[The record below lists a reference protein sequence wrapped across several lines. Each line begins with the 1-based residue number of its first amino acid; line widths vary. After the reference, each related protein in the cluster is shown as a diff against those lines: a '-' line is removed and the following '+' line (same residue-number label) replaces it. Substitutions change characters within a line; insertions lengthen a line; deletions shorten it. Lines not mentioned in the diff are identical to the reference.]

1 MEFINLTPHD
11 IIMNNGTTF
20 CSKGVAR
27 VNDEFTEF
35 DKDGICSVKHGKIKN
50 LPAPKKGVAFI
61 VSAMVL
67 TAAKEI
73 GRLDVVAPATGHPLC
88 KRENGFI
95 TSVPGFVR

>member
-11 IIMNNGTTF
+11 IVMNNGTTY
-20 CSKGVAR
+20 SSQGVAR
-27 VNDEFTEF
+27 VTDEYSTF
-35 DKDGICSVKHGKIKN
+35 DKDGICNVKHGEIKN
-50 LPAPKKGVAFI
+50 LPAPKEGVIFI

-73 GRLDVVAPATGHPLC
+73 GRKDVVAPATGHPLC

-95 TSVPGFVR
+95 TSVPGFIH